1 MVYFSLLFENANK
14 EGDKMRFFSR
24 WFQKKAKNKT
34 SINHSSIDSVNLL
47 SKYQKVPP
55 YVLVT
60 DEEEKRRVALIASA
74 IAAGN
79 YPDSQFVV
87 KHIYQVNPKIK
98 TISVIAA
105 SLAAEKYPT
114 SKWCIKAIYQKI
126 DEV

>member
-1 MVYFSLLFENANK
+1 MS
-14 EGDKMRFFSR
+14 FFSR
-24 WFQKKAKNKT
+24 WFQKKTKNKT

-47 SKYQKVPP
+47 PEYQKVPP

-74 IAAGN
+74 LAAGD
-79 YPDSQFVV
+79 YPDSKFVV
-87 KHIYQVNPKIK
+87 KHIYQVNPTIK
-98 TISVIAA
+98 TVSILAA
-105 SLAAEKYPT
+105 SLAAEKYPE